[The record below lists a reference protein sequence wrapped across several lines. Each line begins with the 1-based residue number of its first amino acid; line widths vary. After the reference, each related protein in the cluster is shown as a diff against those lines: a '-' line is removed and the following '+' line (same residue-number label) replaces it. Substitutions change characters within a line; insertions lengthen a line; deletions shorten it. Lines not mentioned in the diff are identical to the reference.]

1 MHASIT
7 SLAWLHLNQLMYLLY
22 NGTSNVTLFAPY
34 EVSRLV
40 CTQDPSND
48 REANDVNMRL
58 VMTFMTSRTL
68 P

>member
-22 NGTSNVTLFAPY
+22 NGTNNVTLFAPY
-34 EVSRLV
+34 EVYQLV

-48 REANDVNMRL
+48 REAIEVNMHL
-58 VMTFMTSRTL
+58 VMTFMTTRTR